1 MAQDYIM
8 RLIEQV
14 GQMLASILRLCKA
27 GRHEEAG
34 REIDSCCWQ
43 TIGMSVEKI
52 RRASPETIARLL
64 EQCGPA
70 RHARAIVLAE
80 LLLQDAELCD
90 RAGNLEDALLSRL
103 HAFCLLVTTIEL
115 LDLSDRAIY
124 TDKLDALTRALA
136 PFKHDS
142 FIAERLDEYAVLR
155 PRLISE
161 LERQPSGLPG

>member
-52 RRASPETIARLL
+52 RRASPENIARLL

-80 LLLQDAELCD
+80 LLLQDAELGD
-90 RAGNLEDALLSRL
+90 VTGNSEEALLSRL
-103 HAFCLLVTTIEL
+103 HAFCLLLSTVEV
-115 LDLSDRAIY
+115 LDLSD
-124 TDKLDALTRALA
+124 
-136 PFKHDS
+136 
-142 FIAERLDEYAVLR
+142 
-155 PRLISE
+155 
-161 LERQPSGLPG
+161 Q